1 MSRVLAVFL
10 AAVALV
16 AAGCGGSDKEDY
28 EEEIDKVGQTL
39 DEQFTEIGRDIQAS
53 GGLKRAAPEVEKGAE
68 ALDDAV
74 ADLEEIDPPDDAEA
88 AHGKIVRGVGLLA
101 DDFREAGRAAGE
113 NDAPRVLRLF
123 GDIESS
129 EGFRMIVEA
138 RDDLRE
144 AGYDVEG

>member
-1 MSRVLAVFL
+1 MSRIVALLL

-16 AAGCGGSDKEDY
+16 AAGCGGSSEEDY
-28 EEEIDKVGQTL
+28 EGEIDQIGQTL

-53 GGLKRAAPEVEKGAE
+53 GGLRRAAPEVEKGAD
-68 ALDDAV
+68 ALDEAV
-74 ADLEEIDPPDDAEA
+74 ADLKEIDPPDDAEA
-88 AHGKIVRGVGLLA
+88 AHDKIVRGVGLLA
-101 DDFREAGRAAGE
+101 EDFREAGRAAGA

-138 RDDLRE
+138 RDELRD
-144 AGYDVEG
+144 AGYDVEE